1 MNKAFKPLNKIYY
14 LCPDMKE
21 ASGGINVIYDHVIE
35 LNKNGHNAYIV
46 HLQKEFGKINK
57 KFGKDIKYLNFY
69 YLDNMFKFEEGRPVE
84 KIHNFAS
91 DDVIVIPEGFMNF
104 FQLFK
109 QFEVTSK
116 KVLFAQG
123 WSYIIPSMLNSF
135 KQVVPFNALEI
146 DKIMTVSDKVTQF
159 IEDLNTTNPFDRKN
173 IFKIPNYVETTLFNT
188 DFGIEEIEE
197 VIETEDGDLDIK
209 TVSKPK
215 EKKNRIAFMPRK
227 GVDIKYYQAISLAQA
242 MGKLNGWEV
251 AVIANKTPEEVAD
264 ILKESKIFLNM
275 TDGEGFGLPAL
286 EALMCGCQVVGNA
299 GLGSE
304 EYLLNSDAYI
314 PIEGDL
320 SNPYYWVNAIE
331 KAMNNEFDYNKGFE
345 NEYTKSNFSKELL
358 SFYNKNI

>member
-1 MNKAFKPLNKIYY
+1 
-14 LCPDMKE
+14 
-21 ASGGINVIYDHVIE
+21 
-35 LNKNGHNAYIV
+35 
-46 HLQKEFGKINK
+46 
-57 KFGKDIKYLNFY
+57 
-69 YLDNMFKFEEGRPVE
+69 
-84 KIHNFAS
+84 
-91 DDVIVIPEGFMNF
+91 
-104 FQLFK
+104 
-109 QFEVTSK
+109 
-116 KVLFAQG
+116 
-123 WSYIIPSMLNSF
+123 
-135 KQVVPFNALEI
+135 VPFNALEI